1 MRGAPPSQFGQ
12 SSLDFTESSLNLGP
26 PPVKV
31 DPPGPALPGW
41 PQPPL
46 VPLLI
51 LTLLCALLWFSVAQ
65 WLTRQPRLPLE
76 LGGNARHELVLRA
89 SALPELQPRLGQ
101 TIVAI
106 DGEREQLPSPSS
118 LLTERSARWLPDDAL
133 RERFLS
139 QQQQLMRMVEAGP
152 LWLQLLDGSRHE
164 LRAVHASLSALPA
177 GFWLRALVASAL
189 AVAALAWLLVP
200 VPQARRALALLSACQ
215 AVLVAMDAVDAGL
228 GTPMPRLFLGLELDL
243 RNVAELAMVGGI
255 VQASCL
261 HMSARLLARRI
272 NILCWL
278 SLGLLAL
285 LLNLDALPRAWW
297 WTQAGVQLAGS
308 AALLVQYGSQRLQPH
323 PWTTL
328 FTRFTL
334 PAVLIWPLVTW
345 AVLSTAAWPE
355 EDHALREVAPQ
366 IWSVGMTVLFLALP
380 FMARSQRVAREVIL
394 WSALALG
401 SLAVVL
407 LWTAIRIRL
416 PLPVLALCVLA
427 ALALGVVARW
437 WLIHRVFERRP
448 LRAAQLF
455 DELYRTIR
463 LVDTQPQ
470 QAQAAVTALF
480 SSMFAPLKV
489 ELLER
494 ELRRSLIVRDGTG
507 MIVPLPNL
515 HRGEPHRAS
524 SRTAL
529 VLHGSQAGRRLFTLE
544 DARLADLIAEQIRRA
559 VLFDKAVEQGRSEE
573 RLRLAQDLHDD
584 IGARLLTLMYKAST
598 PEMEEYIRH
607 TLKDLKTL
615 TRGLA
620 ASNHSLSFACA
631 EWKSDMTQRLAAVDC
646 ELQWFAGWDQDL
658 ELSVVQWSA
667 LTRILRELVSNAI
680 AHAQASVVRIELN
693 LEQGQLALRVQD
705 NGLGQAPELWT
716 HGLGLGG
723 IRKRVKQLGGSV
735 RWQAQ
740 PGAGILCDIHIQK
753 LNPERRGLDVTR
765 P

>member
-26 PPVKV
+26 SPVKV
-31 DPPGPALPGW
+31 EPPGPALPGW
-41 PQPPL
+41 PRPPL

-51 LTLLCALLWFSVAQ
+51 LLLLTSLLWFSAAQ
-65 WLTRQPRLPLE
+65 WLGKLPRLPLQ
-76 LGGNARHELVLRA
+76 LASSAQHELLLK
-89 SALPELQPRLGQ
+89 SSHLPELQAHQGK
-101 TIVAI
+101 AI
-106 DGEREQLPSPSS
+106 LAIRGEREQLPAPSG
-118 LLTERSARWLPDDAL
+118 LLAEHSARWLPEDAQRSL
-133 RERFLS
+133 FLA
-139 QQQQLMRMVEAGP
+139 QQQQLRRLAEAGA
-152 LWLQLLDGSRHE
+152 LTLQLSDGTV
-164 LRAVHASLSALPA
+164 LALPA
-177 GFWLRALVASAL
+177 SPPGLLSLPSGFWLRALVASAL

-200 VPQARRALALLSACQ
+200 VPQARRALALLTACQ
-215 AVLVAMDAVDAGL
+215 AVLVALDALDAGL
-228 GTPMPRLFLGLELDL
+228 GTPMPLTFLNLELNL
-243 RNVAELAMVGGI
+243 RSTAELAMVGSI

-261 HMSARLLARRI
+261 HMAARQLARRI
-272 NILCWL
+272 NTLCWL
-278 SLGLLAL
+278 TLGLLAL
-285 LLNLDALPRAWW
+285 LLSIDALPQAWY
-297 WTQAGVQLAGS
+297 WTQAGVQLAGT

-334 PAVLIWPLVTW
+334 PAVLIWPLITW
-345 AVLSTAAWPE
+345 AVISTDAWPE
-355 EDHALREVAPQ
+355 EAHALREVAPQ
-366 IWSVGMTVLFLALP
+366 IWSAGMTVLFLALP

-401 SLAVVL
+401 SLAVAL
-407 LWTAIRIRL
+407 LWTVMRIRL

-427 ALALGVVARW
+427 AIALGVVARW

-470 QAQAAVTALF
+470 QAQAAVTTLLA
-480 SSMFAPLKV
+480 SMFAPLKV
-489 ELLER
+489 ETLER

-507 MIVPLPNL
+507 MIVPLPSL
-515 HRGEPHRAS
+515 HRGEPPRAG
-524 SRTAL
+524 SRTSL
-529 VLHGSQAGRRLFTLE
+529 ILHGSQSGRRLFTLE
-544 DARLADLIAEQIRRA
+544 DARLADLIIEQIRRA

-631 EWKSDMTQRLAAVDC
+631 EWKSDMAQRLAAVDC
-646 ELQWFAGWDQDL
+646 ELQWFAGWDQDI
-658 ELSVVQWSA
+658 ELTVVQWSA